1 MIDINL
7 KIGKQIMRQRYA
19 LRDDQWARIEE
30 LLPGR
35 KGTVGVTAKDN
46 RLFVDAVLYRYRT
59 GIPWRDLPEPFGDF
73 RVVHTRFTRWSKSGV
88 WERVFKV
95 LSEDADNE
103 YAMIDA
109 TIIRAHQHSAGAK
122 DSAPLQEDIGR
133 SSGGLSTKIHAVV
146 DALGNPTRF
155 FLTPGQAHDLQGA
168 DVLLPQVEAAA
179 VLADK
184 AYDAFERV
192 ILPLNQRGIEA
203 VIPPKTN
210 RLESRDYDQTLY
222 KARHLVENLFALR
235 KQFRGIATRYDKRS
249 LNFLGGIYLAS
260 SVILLA

>member
-1 MIDINL
+1 MT
-7 KIGKQIMRQRYA
+7 QPQRYA
-19 LRDDQWARIEE
+19 LRDDQWERIEK
-30 LLPGR
+30 LLPGQE
-35 KGTVGVTAKDN
+35 GTVGVTAKNN
-46 RLFVDAVLYRYRT
+46 RLFVDAILYRYRS

-122 DSAPLQEDIGR
+122 DSTPLQEDIGR

-203 VIPPKTN
+203 VIPAKTN

-222 KARHLVENLFALR
+222 QARHLVENFFAKL

>member
-1 MIDINL
+1 MI
-7 KIGKQIMRQRYA
+7 
-19 LRDDQWARIEE
+19 
-30 LLPGR
+30 
-35 KGTVGVTAKDN
+35 
-46 RLFVDAVLYRYRT
+46 YRYRA
-59 GIPWRDLPEPFGDF
+59 GIPWRDIPIPIAERFGDF
-73 RVVHTRFTRWSKSGV
+73 RVIHTRFSRWSKKGI
-88 WERVFKV
+88 WERIFEA
-95 LSEDADNE
+95 LGSDADNE

-122 DSAPLQEDIGR
+122 ASTPLQEDIGR

-146 DALGNPTRF
+146 DALGNPTLF

-184 AYDAFERV
+184 AYDALERV

-210 RLESRDYDQTLY
+210 RLESRCYDKALY
-222 KARHLVENLFALR
+222 QARHLVENCQTQTVPWHCHSLR
-235 KQFRGIATRYDKRS
+235 
-249 LNFLGGIYLAS
+249 
-260 SVILLA
+260 